1 MKARVAETQS
11 NLKPRACPLRYIV
24 AQVNVWSSYVRTWNK
39 DWICSTVVER
49 LCYGSTR
56 IKLQGI
62 GARSILQRYNN
73 ECPLCL
79 SFFFKKEDCH
89 VR

>member
-1 MKARVAETQS
+1 MLHACVQRFDVTGDRENILGWDREVNKAV
-11 NLKPRACPLRYIV
+11 V

-49 LCYGSTR
+49 LCYGHYN
-56 IKLQGI
+56 KLKGI

-79 SFFFKKEDCH
+79 SFFF
-89 VR
+89 